1 MVSGAHGRG
10 RLHQQQR
17 ALVARRWQLVA
28 DLASVFPIAP
38 ARTGHQ
44 SGGGVESSRG
54 GGKQKRTWSIAGVP
68 LDLGQSGKPQG
79 ANSLSNAIGN
89 GLLPGSTV
97 RFFVFPYLQL
107 G

>member
-1 MVSGAHGRG
+1 
-10 RLHQQQR
+10 
-17 ALVARRWQLVA
+17 
-28 DLASVFPIAP
+28 VFPIAP

-44 SGGGVESSRG
+44 SGGGGESSRG

-107 G
+107 D